1 MERNMKI
8 KKEDILFASKSSPYG
23 YFLRIIALL
32 WHVGFIC
39 FFISICF
46 EENPASKIDD
56 IACMSVASVFGMVCF
71 LFFMPIYNRFI
82 ITKDKLIIVK
92 DNFIKKIDSI
102 PCSTITD
109 HTMIKKY
116 QHIYKAEICNL
127 TIKQGFLYTDYTFL
141 ELSKKTHEHLLKVNF
156 LQLSDKP
163 ITDRPQKTI
172 THKYEI
178 SINNLLVLSYF
189 CTSAAI
195 LIYFI
200 FMKLT
205 LT

>member
-1 MERNMKI
+1 MKV
-8 KKEDILFASKSSPYG
+8 KKEDILFASKLSPYG
-23 YFLRIIALL
+23 YFLQILALL

-46 EENPASKIDD
+46 EENPASKIND
-56 IACMSVASVFGMVCF
+56 IACMSVATIVGMLCF

-82 ITKDKLIIVK
+82 ITKDELIIIK
-92 DNFIKKIDSI
+92 DNLIKKIDYI

-109 HTMIKKY
+109 HTMITEY
-116 QHIYKAEICNL
+116 QHNLHVEICNL

-141 ELSKKTHEHLLKVNF
+141 ELSKKTHEYLLKINF
-156 LQLSDKP
+156 PQLSDKP
-163 ITDRPQKTI
+163 ISDKPQKTI

-178 SINNLLVLSYF
+178 SINNLLVLSYY
-189 CTSAAI
+189 CTSAAL

-200 FMKLT
+200 FLKLT

>member
-1 MERNMKI
+1 MERNMKV
-8 KKEDILFASKSSPYG
+8 KKEDILFASKLSSYG
-23 YFLRIIALL
+23 YFLRILALL
-32 WHVGFIC
+32 WYVVFIC
-39 FFISICF
+39 LFISICF

-56 IACMSVASVFGMVCF
+56 IACLSIATIVGMLCF

-82 ITKDKLIIVK
+82 ITKDELIIIK
-92 DNFIKKIDSI
+92 DNLIKKIDYI

-109 HTMIKKY
+109 HTMITEY
-116 QHIYKAEICNL
+116 QHNLHVEICNL

-156 LQLSDKP
+156 LQLLDKP

>member
-1 MERNMKI
+1 MKI
-8 KKEDILFASKSSPYG
+8 KKEDILFASKLSLYG
-23 YFLRIIALL
+23 YFLRIIILL
-32 WHVGFIC
+32 WFVGFIC

-46 EENPASKIDD
+46 EENPISKIND
-56 IACMSVASVFGMVCF
+56 ISCMSLACTVGMLCF
-71 LFFMPIYNRFI
+71 LFLMPIYNRFI

-92 DNFIKKIDSI
+92 DNFLKKIDYI
-102 PCSTITD
+102 PCSTITN
-109 HTMIKKY
+109 HTMITEY
-116 QHIYKAEICNL
+116 QHNLHVEICNL

-178 SINNLLVLSYF
+178 TINNLLVLSYF

>member
-1 MERNMKI
+1 MKV
-8 KKEDILFASKSSPYG
+8 KKEDILFTSKSSPYG

-32 WHVGFIC
+32 WYVVFIC
-39 FFISICF
+39 LFISICF

-56 IACMSVASVFGMVCF
+56 IACLSIATIVGMLCF

-82 ITKDKLIIVK
+82 ITKDELIIIK
-92 DNFIKKIDSI
+92 DNLIKKIDYI

-109 HTMIKKY
+109 HTMITEY
-116 QHIYKAEICNL
+116 QHNLHVEICNL

>member
-8 KKEDILFASKSSPYG
+8 KKEDILFASKLSPYG
-23 YFLRIIALL
+23 YFLQIIFLL
-32 WHVGFIC
+32 WCVGSIC
-39 FFISICF
+39 FFTSICF
-46 EENPASKIDD
+46 EENPVSKIND
-56 IACMSVASVFGMVCF
+56 IAGMSIAGVLGMLFF
-71 LFFMPIYNRFI
+71 LFYMPIYNRFI
-82 ITKDKLIIVK
+82 ITKDELIIIK
-92 DNFIKKIDSI
+92 DNFIKKIDYI

-109 HTMIKKY
+109 HTMITEY
-116 QHIYKAEICNL
+116 QRNLHVEICNL

-141 ELSKKTHEHLLKVNF
+141 EFSKKTHEHLLKINF
-156 LQLSDKP
+156 SQLSDKP
-163 ITDRPQKTI
+163 QKPI

-178 SINNLLVLSYF
+178 SIKNLLVLSYY
-189 CTSAAI
+189 CTSAAL